1 MLFNSLIFLVFLPVV
16 FSAYW
21 LIPAKHRNLF
31 LLLASYYF
39 YFSYNPW
46 FLLLLIGTSGLDF
59 YLAKAISGS
68 QNQSKRKTL
77 LLFSIVSNIGV
88 LFVFKYFVFFYNTSL
103 ELITHHSS
111 LITHFI
117 IPTGLS
123 FYTFQSISYTIDVY
137 RNKYQA
143 DDTLKDF
150 LLYVS
155 FFPHMVAGPIVRH
168 QTLMPQLKAIHFFKN
183 IEWGNASK
191 LIIWGFFK
199 KMVIADN
206 ISYLV
211 NPVFN
216 NLPNVFNSIEFIIIG
231 VLFLIQLYADF
242 SGYSDIA
249 IGVAKLF
256 KINLNI
262 NWKRPLLSKSVT
274 EYWQRHHISLTSWF
288 KEYVYISIGGNR
300 VSAPKWVFNILI
312 VFLLSGLWH
321 GANFTFIIWGLLNG
335 LLYLLE
341 HIPIKQHIK
350 VPNFLKWVYTLF
362 FISIFFIAFRANTVA
377 DLGYIYQQ
385 IFIHFNISNGLHHL
399 LALNDRLFF
408 AVLIFVLG
416 ILFIKEIQ
424 EEFILLK
431 SSNFKENILTPAF
444 YITILSLIFCLGN
457 FNANSFIYF
466 QF

>member
-1 MLFNSLIFLVFLPVV
+1 MLFNSLIFLVFLPIV
-16 FSAYW
+16 FTTYW

-31 LLLASYYF
+31 LLIASYYF

-59 YLAKAISGS
+59 FLAKAIS
-68 QNQSKRKTL
+68 NTNNASKRKTL
-77 LLFSIVSNIGV
+77 LVASVISNIGV
-88 LFVFKYFVFFYNTSL
+88 LFIFKYFVFFYNTTL
-103 ELITHHSS
+103 ELITHNSS
-111 LITHFI
+111 LITNFI
-117 IPTGLS
+117 IPAGLS

-137 RNKYQA
+137 RNKYKA

-168 QTLMPQLKAIHFFKN
+168 QTLMPQLKATHFFKD
-183 IEWGNASK
+183 IEWGNAAK

-206 ISYLV
+206 IALIV

-216 NLPNVFNSIEFIIIG
+216 HLPNNFNSIEFIIIG
-231 VLFLIQLYADF
+231 ILFLIQLYADF

-256 KINLNI
+256 KINLNL
-262 NWKRPLLSKSVT
+262 NWKRPILSTSVT

-288 KEYVYISIGGNR
+288 KEYLYISIGGNR
-300 VSAPKWVFNILI
+300 VSTPKWVFNILM

-335 LLYLLE
+335 VFYLLE
-341 HIPIKQHIK
+341 HITHKPLKIPSI
-350 VPNFLKWVYTLF
+350 LKWGYTLF
-362 FISIFFIAFRANTVA
+362 FISLFFIAFRANNLH
-377 DLGYIYQQ
+377 DLVYIYQH
-385 IFIHFNISNGLHHL
+385 IFIHFNFLNGITNI

-408 AVLIFVLG
+408 VVLAFVVGL
-416 ILFIKEIQ
+416 LFIKELQ
-424 EEFILLK
+424 EEYSFIK
-431 SSNFKENILTPAF
+431 STDFKEAYLTPAF
-444 YITILSLIFCLGN
+444 YITILCIVFCLGN

>member
-1 MLFNSLIFLVFLPVV
+1 MLFNSLIFLVFLPIV

-31 LLLASYYF
+31 LLIASYYF

-59 YLAKAISGS
+59 YLAKAISNS
-68 QNQSKRKTL
+68 TNPSKRKTL
-77 LLFSIVSNIGV
+77 LVFSIISNIGV
-88 LFVFKYFVFFYNTSL
+88 LFVFKYFVFFYNSGLSL
-103 ELITHHSS
+103 FSNNPQL
-111 LITHFI
+111 LANFI
-117 IPTGLS
+117 IPAGLS

-137 RNKYQA
+137 RNKYKA

-168 QTLMPQLKAIHFFKN
+168 HTLMPQLKTTHFFKD

-206 ISYLV
+206 IALIV

-216 NLPNVFNSIEFIIIG
+216 DLPNDFNSIEFIIIG
-231 VLFLIQLYADF
+231 ILFLIQLYADF

-249 IGVAKLF
+249 LGIAKLF
-256 KINLNI
+256 KIDLSI

-300 VSAPKWVFNILI
+300 VSTHKWVFNILI

-335 LLYLLE
+335 LFYLLE
-341 HIPIKQHIK
+341 HISSKQIKIPSIIK
-350 VPNFLKWVYTLF
+350 WTYTLF
-362 FISIFFIAFRANTVA
+362 FISIFFIAFRANTVN
-377 DLGYIYQQ
+377 DLAYIYQQ
-385 IFIHFNISNGLHHL
+385 IFIHFNFENGLNHL
-399 LALNDRLFF
+399 LDLNDRLFF
-408 AVLIFVLG
+408 VALAFMISVLFV
-416 ILFIKEIQ
+416 KEIQ
-424 EEFILLK
+424 EEYTLVK
-431 SSNFKENILTPAF
+431 STYFKENYLVPTF
-444 YITILSLIFCLGN
+444 YITMLFLIFCLGN

>member
-1 MLFNSLIFLVFLPVV
+1 MLFNSLIFLVFLPIV
-16 FSAYW
+16 FAAYW

-31 LLLASYYF
+31 LLVASYYF

-46 FLLLLIGTSGLDF
+46 FLLLLIGTSVVDF
-59 YLAKAISGS
+59 YLAKGISKTE
-68 QNQSKRKTL
+68 KRNTRKQL
-77 LLFSIVSNIGV
+77 LLLSIVSNIGV
-88 LFVFKYFVFFYNTSL
+88 LFVFKYFIFFYNSGLSL
-103 ELITHHSS
+103 FASNPNLLSN
-111 LITHFI
+111 FI
-117 IPTGLS
+117 IPAGLS

-137 RNKYQA
+137 RGKYKP

-168 QTLMPQLKAIHFFKN
+168 HALMPQLKMTHFFKD

-191 LIIWGFFK
+191 QIIWGFFK

-206 ISYLV
+206 VDYLV

-216 NLPNVFNSIEFIIIG
+216 DLPNDFNSLEFLIIG

-249 IGVAKLF
+249 IGLAKLF
-256 KINLNI
+256 KINLKL
-262 NWKRPLLSKSVT
+262 NWNRPLLSKSVT

-300 VSAPKWVFNILI
+300 VSTPRWIFNILV

-321 GANFTFIIWGLLNG
+321 GAYFTFIIWGFLNG
-335 LLYLLE
+335 LFYLIE
-341 HIPIKQHIK
+341 HLPLKIKLPTF
-350 VPNFLKWVYTLF
+350 VKWIYTLCI
-362 FISIFFIAFRANTVA
+362 ISIFFIAFRANNLH
-377 DLGYIYQQ
+377 DLAFVYKQM
-385 IFIHFNISNGLHHL
+385 FINFNVSQGLNHL
-399 LALNDRLFF
+399 LSLNDRLFF
-408 AVLIFVLG
+408 VMIVFIIC
-416 ILFIKEIQ
+416 ILFTKELQ
-424 EEFILLK
+424 EEFKLIK
-431 SSNFKENILTPAF
+431 SSHFKEYVLTPLF
-444 YITILSLIFCLGN
+444 YIIIFCLIFWLGN